1 MTPGISVLEF
11 GVPLEGGNVNRKE
24 NVCTCEPLSEEVAKY
39 LDPETTET
47 SCVQESDDPDTFDLS
62 NCDTSDWRCYDG
74 IMDIS
79 NVMTSFSDCN
89 ISHQELLFQCQGSPL
104 YLSFPHYYLADDQQ
118 ANFAG
123 LSPNIDEHRTYLDVE
138 PYTGVTLRIHNRIQV
153 WKLIKS
159 VSNSNHFLF

>member
-79 NVMTSFSDCN
+79 NVMTSFSHISVSSTKN
-89 ISHQELLFQCQGSPL
+89 ICFSVKDLLFTSPSL
-104 YLSFPHYYLADDQQ
+104 TTILLMINKLTLQ
-118 ANFAG
+118 AC
-123 LSPNIDEHRTYLDVE
+123 LPILMSTEHILMLNPTLESRSE
-138 PYTGVTLRIHNRIQV
+138 YTTEFRSGN
-153 WKLIKS
+153 
-159 VSNSNHFLF
+159 

>member
-79 NVMTSFSDCN
+79 NVMTSFSHISVSSTKN
-89 ISHQELLFQCQGSPL
+89 ICFSVKDLLFTSPSL
-104 YLSFPHYYLADDQQ
+104 TTILLMINKLTLQ
-118 ANFAG
+118 ACLPILMSTEHILM
-123 LSPNIDEHRTYLDVE
+123 LSPTLESRSE
-138 PYTGVTLRIHNRIQV
+138 YTTEFRSGN
-153 WKLIKS
+153 
-159 VSNSNHFLF
+159 

>member
-79 NVMTSFSDCN
+79 NVMTSFSHISVTFLAKN
-89 ISHQELLFQCQGSPL
+89 ICFSVKDLLFTSPSL
-104 YLSFPHYYLADDQQ
+104 TTILLMINKLTLQ
-118 ANFAG
+118 ACLPILMITEHILM
-123 LSPNIDEHRTYLDVE
+123 LSPTLESHSE
-138 PYTGVTLRIHNRIQV
+138 YTTEFRSGN
-153 WKLIKS
+153 
-159 VSNSNHFLF
+159 